1 MELLLRTPDPFPHES
16 LLGFV
21 LRTAE
26 ENGYDSPWHLLAL
39 AGLNQAQM
47 RSAAFPVDRLA
58 AVLGKDAS
66 TLQAIAYH
74 GQLPDGQ
81 REYRLLGHALGRGLN
96 HRPLRLTKPA
106 VCMQCIE
113 EDGYAHACWDL
124 SAFTACPRHHC
135 ALVDNC
141 SGCGAGLSWFRPGL
155 LTCRCGA
162 RLASTSGA
170 AADPATV
177 ALMAVLQAKVRGESM
192 VGLNNSSG
200 LPLEW
205 LSTVPLGTLL
215 RLLQTLAKFDTDAG
229 DDPASA
235 AEILA
240 DWPNGF
246 HAYLRRVGAASATT
260 PGAGLRKRFERLY
273 GALFKR
279 REWGISTALLRDEF
293 VRFGENE
300 WGASLVDRKLRGAAS
315 SGGRF
320 VSGNRLA
327 ERLGVQPVTMHRW
340 IRKGLIGATEVPT
353 ARARRLV
360 VDSRPFD
367 GTLRPLAD
375 CLEQREA
382 ANYIGLPVS
391 VLLGLRRSGHYSPD
405 PIVNRRRGYWKEDL
419 DRLAK
424 RLFAT
429 APQGRPGEL
438 GAEKTIRMG
447 HVVNRCKFGSDDAK
461 SALLAAVLDGKVLPV
476 GIAGTSWADVL
487 LAARA
492 VEDFRLQCSVSSN
505 GSGMSLAAAAATIGC
520 GPHVVRGLLS
530 RGDLERA
537 GESPAGIAMD
547 SIDRFAARW
556 LPVRALASRL
566 GTTQAKLLGAAKVA
580 GVEVLRVRTR
590 GESESLFLQNDDLE
604 MLTAHCSRRGKT
616 LCEQG
621 TPAIG

>member
-1 MELLLRTPDPFPHES
+1 MELLLRTPDPFPRES

-21 LRTAE
+21 LRTAA
-26 ENGYDSPWHLLAL
+26 ENGYDSPWHLLAF

-47 RSAAFPVDRLA
+47 RSASFPVDRLA
-58 AVLGKDAS
+58 AVLGKDVSA
-66 TLQAIAYH
+66 LQAIAYH
-74 GQLPDGQ
+74 GQLADGQ
-81 REYRLLGHALGRGLN
+81 REYRLLGHVLGRGLK

-106 VCMQCIE
+106 VCVHCIT
-113 EDGYAHACWDL
+113 EDGYADACWDL

-135 ALVDNC
+135 ALVDSC
-141 SGCGAGLSWFRPGL
+141 LGCGAGLSWFRPGL

-162 RLASTSGA
+162 RLASASSA

-177 ALMAVLQAKVRGESM
+177 ALMAVLQAKVRGESI
-192 VGLNNSSG
+192 VGMKDSSG

-215 RLLQTLAKFDTDAG
+215 RLLQVLAKFDPSAG
-229 DDPASA
+229 CESVCA
-235 AEILA
+235 AGILT

-246 HAYLRRVGAASATT
+246 HAYLRRVGAGSAMT

-279 REWGISTALLRDEF
+279 REWGTCTALLRDEF

-300 WGASLVDRKLRGAAS
+300 WGASLVDQKLRGAAS

-320 VSGNRLA
+320 ISANRFA
-327 ERLGVQPVTMHRW
+327 ERVGVQPVTVRRW
-340 IRKGLIGATEVPT
+340 MQEGLIGVTEVPT

-360 VDSRPFD
+360 VDARPFD
-367 GTLRPLAD
+367 GTLRPSAD

-382 ANYIGLPVS
+382 AKYIGLPVS

-429 APQGRPGEL
+429 APRGRPAEL
-438 GAEKTIRMG
+438 GAEQTIRMG

-461 SALLAAVLDGKVLPV
+461 AALLAAVLEGKVLPV
-476 GIAGTSWADVL
+476 GNAGTSWADVL

-492 VEDFRLQCSVSSN
+492 VEGFRLQCSVSSN
-505 GSGMSLAAAAATIGC
+505 RSGMSLAAAAATIGC

-530 RGDLERA
+530 RGDLERS
-537 GESPAGIAMD
+537 GGSPAGIARD

-556 LPVRALASRL
+556 SHVRALASRL
-566 GTTQAKLLGAAKVA
+566 GTTQTKLLDAASVA
-580 GVEVLRVRTR
+580 GLESLRVHTR
-590 GESESLFLQNDDLE
+590 GGSESLFLRNDDVYALA
-604 MLTAHCSRRGKT
+604 AHC
-616 LCEQG
+616 
-621 TPAIG
+621 